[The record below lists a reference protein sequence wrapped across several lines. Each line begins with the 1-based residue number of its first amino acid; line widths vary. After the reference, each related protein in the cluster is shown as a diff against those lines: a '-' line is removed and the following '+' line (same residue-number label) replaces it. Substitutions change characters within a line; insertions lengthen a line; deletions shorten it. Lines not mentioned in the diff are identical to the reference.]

1 MTILLYTLS
10 KCVTTPL
17 CGLCLMSSD
26 CECDLRVFLN
36 FFFCFFLGMYY
47 NYNVIWHIMD
57 ATYHDVHKY
66 YDFVNLNKGFM
77 TSLGTITV
85 DT

>member
-1 MTILLYTLS
+1 
-10 KCVTTPL
+10 
-17 CGLCLMSSD
+17 
-26 CECDLRVFLN
+26 
-36 FFFCFFLGMYY
+36 MYY
-47 NYNVIWHIMD
+47 YNVIWHIMD

-66 YDFVNLNKGFM
+66 YDFVNMNKGFM